1 MPASMMPEMM
11 TTQPITPSD
20 VNILHILRAP
30 VGGLFRH
37 VQDLAAEQAKRGYHV
52 GIICDSL
59 TGGEFAVARLAKLAP
74 LMVLGIERLP
84 MPRQPSIKDILAVR
98 RVMSRTQGLGRNG
111 RTLILHGHGAK
122 GGVYARLPGLWSH
135 GALRAYTAHGGSF
148 NYRPGTAIHA
158 FYMRIEAALN
168 RATDIYLY
176 ESAYIK
182 SRIEAELG
190 PARKLGKV
198 AVNGISEAEF
208 EPVTLRPDAADF
220 LYLGELRAAKGIDT
234 LIEAM
239 SMVHKTTVL
248 RPSLV
253 LAGTGPDEAALK
265 KQVGML
271 GLGPFVSFIG
281 AQRARHAMTRAHT
294 FVVPSR
300 AESLPYSLLEAT
312 GAGMPTIATNVGGIP
327 EIFGPFATQLIA
339 CNDASQLAARLI
351 SAISTPPSER
361 AGMALAIKNYVRT
374 RFTIKH
380 MVDDILEAYGQA
392 LRQKLLQG
400 SDPVAKV

>member
-1 MPASMMPEMM
+1 MPEPMP
-11 TTQPITPSD
+11 THRVSPQD
-20 VNILHILRAP
+20 VNILHVFRAP

-37 VQDLAAEQAKRGYHV
+37 VQDLASEQAERGYHV

-59 TGGEFAVARLAKLAP
+59 TGGEFAAARLAKLAP
-74 LMVLGIERLP
+74 KLDLGIERLP
-84 MPRQPSIKDILAVR
+84 MPRRPSFNDFVAVR
-98 RVMSRTQGLGRNG
+98 RVMTRTTALRRGG

-135 GALRAYTAHGGSF
+135 DALRAYTAHGGSF
-148 NYRPGTAIHA
+148 NYRPGSRIHG

-190 PARKLGKV
+190 PACKLGKI

-208 EPVTLRPDAADF
+208 EPVAPSPEAADF
-220 LYLGELRAAKGIDT
+220 LYLGELRAVKGVDT

-239 SMVHKTTVL
+239 ALVHATTAL
-248 RPSLV
+248 RPTLV

-265 KQVGML
+265 NQVATG
-271 GLGPFVSFIG
+271 GLGPYVTFVG
-281 AQRARHAMTRAHT
+281 AQRARHAMAKART

-327 EIFGPFATQLIA
+327 EIFGPFADQLIA
-339 CNDASQLAARLI
+339 CNDAPLLAARLT
-351 SAISTPPSER
+351 ALLLAPESER
-361 AGMALAIKNYVRT
+361 AGMALAIQKHVKT

-380 MVDDILEAYGQA
+380 MVDDILEAYEQA
-392 LRQKLLQG
+392 LDQK
-400 SDPVAKV
+400 ANRRA

>member
-1 MPASMMPEMM
+1 MQEPK
-11 TTQPITPSD
+11 TTLPITPGD
-20 VNILHILRAP
+20 VNILHVLRAP

-37 VQDLAAEQAKRGYHV
+37 VQDLASEQAERGYHV

-59 TGGEFAVARLAKLAP
+59 TGGEFAAGRLAKLEP
-74 LMVLGIERLP
+74 LMELGIERLP
-84 MPRQPSIKDILAVR
+84 MPRQPSIRDMIAVR
-98 RVMSRTQGLGRNG
+98 RVMSRTSALGRNG

-122 GGVYARLPGLWSH
+122 GGVYARLPGLWSQ

-158 FYMRIEAALN
+158 FYMRIEAVLN

-182 SRIEAELG
+182 ARIEAELG

-208 EPVTLRPDAADF
+208 EPITPSPDAADF

-234 LIEAM
+234 LIEAL
-239 SMVHKTTVL
+239 SMVHKTTKL

-265 KQVGML
+265 KQVETQ
-271 GLGPFVSFIG
+271 GLGPFIGFIG
-281 AQRARHAMTRAHT
+281 AQRARHAMTKART

-312 GAGMPTIATNVGGIP
+312 GAGMPAIATNVGGIP
-327 EIFGPFATQLIA
+327 EIFGPFASHLIA
-339 CNDASQLAARLI
+339 CNDAPLLAARLI
-351 SAISTPPSER
+351 AALSMPQSER
-361 AGMALAIKNYVRT
+361 SGMALAIRGYVKT

-380 MVDDILEAYGQA
+380 MVDDILGAYGQA
-392 LRQKLLQG
+392 LEQKMLQDVG
-400 SDPVAKV
+400 QRAKA